1 MKESLLDSARGTLAG
16 ATWPP
21 IVEGPPATLLA
32 LARHLEASQWLDAEA
47 LARRQFAQLGDLL
60 PWLARHSPA
69 FARRLGQAALD
80 PRDCATAEGFAALP
94 PVERRWFQQEEG
106 VFCDAVPPGHEPI
119 GQNTTSGSTGEF
131 LRIRRTRVNQLL
143 WLAIVLRDHSW
154 WRTDFSVPLL
164 TARAPGR
171 GAVDYPDWGPPAAVF
186 FATGPARAITISI
199 PGEQILEHLEEL
211 GTGNLVIYPNALR
224 TLIDAVEQRGSRP
237 ETLRAVRTIGE
248 IVDQDLRDRAKAALG
263 LDIIDAYT
271 CQEAGYVALQCPES
285 GLYHLMAD
293 ALIIE
298 VLRPDG
304 SACSDGETGK
314 VVITD
319 PHNHATPVVRYALGD
334 FAEVAG
340 PCPCGRGLPTIRR
353 IVGRS
358 RNLLRRPDGSR
369 VWPSTGGFGPEGFL
383 SKVPILQFQ
392 FVQTD
397 VESIELRL
405 VTPRPLTADEERY
418 IVERAQRSLGHP
430 FQIEFRYFDGRLP
443 LPESGKF
450 EDFISLV

>member
-1 MKESLLDSARGTLAG
+1 VKESLLDSARGTLAG

-171 GAVDYPDWGPPAAVF
+171 GAVDYPDGGPPAAVC

-319 PHNHATPVVRYALGD
+319 LHITRRLWCVTRWAISPKSPARVRADAACRPSAGSSAAAATCC
-334 FAEVAG
+334 AG
-340 PCPCGRGLPTIRR
+340 LTEA
-353 IVGRS
+353 
-358 RNLLRRPDGSR
+358 GS
-369 VWPSTGGFGPEGFL
+369 G
-383 SKVPILQFQ
+383 
-392 FVQTD
+392 
-397 VESIELRL
+397 
-405 VTPRPLTADEERY
+405 PRPAASGRR
-418 IVERAQRSLGHP
+418 VSSAKSPSCSSSSCKPMSRASN
-430 FQIEFRYFDGRLP
+430 
-443 LPESGKF
+443 
-450 EDFISLV
+450 